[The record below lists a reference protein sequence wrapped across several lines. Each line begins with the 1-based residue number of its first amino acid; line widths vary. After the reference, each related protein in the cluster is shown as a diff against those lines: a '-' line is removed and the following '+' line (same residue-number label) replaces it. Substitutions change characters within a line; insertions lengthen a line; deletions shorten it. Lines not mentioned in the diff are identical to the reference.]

1 MSESVEPRV
10 RGALTASRLNLPGTT
25 NVRDLAGYPGA
36 DAQIIG
42 SGRLLRGEVLTE
54 PGSGEVQ
61 GVWTGDDPA
70 AFRDLG
76 LRTIVDLRSEREARK
91 APSAWQRVT
100 GAPLV
105 LDLPIAEGG
114 EGSDTDFVRK
124 LLSGAMRRFDE
135 DDMTSFYNET
145 LQRCAG
151 TFAAAVDALADA
163 EKLPAL
169 VHCSAGKDRT
179 GLLIALILEVLGT
192 PRAMVVEDYAL
203 TGVLRPNRIAAYA
216 ELFTRTGVDPENA
229 RALFE
234 APAASMEQ
242 VLTNLD
248 ENYGGAA
255 GFLVEA
261 GRLHPGR
268 LERLRASL
276 LIPAGRLRMM
286 WRSL

>member
-1 MSESVEPRV
+1 MNEPVQRRV
-10 RGALTASRLNLPGTT
+10 SGALNASRLNLPGTT
-25 NVRDLAGYPGA
+25 NVRDLTGYPGA

-42 SGRLLRGEVLTE
+42 PCRLLRGEVLTE

-61 GVWTGDDPA
+61 GVWTGDDPS

-105 LDLPIAEGG
+105 LDMPIAEGG
-114 EGSDTDFVRK
+114 EGSDTNYVRM
-124 LLSGAMRRFDE
+124 LLSGAMQRFGE
-135 DDMTSFYNET
+135 DDMTRFYQDT
-145 LQRCAG
+145 LQRYAI

-163 EKLPAL
+163 DKLPAL

-179 GLLIALILEVLGT
+179 GLLVALVLEVLGT

-203 TGVLRPNRIAAYA
+203 TGDLRPNRIAAYA
-216 ELFTRTGVDPENA
+216 EMFTRSGVDPEEA
-229 RALFE
+229 RTLFE

-242 VLTNLD
+242 VLMQLD
-248 ENYGGAA
+248 ETYGGAA
-255 GFLVEA
+255 GYLVEA
-261 GRLHPGR
+261 GRLDPGR
-268 LERLRASL
+268 IERLRASL
-276 LIPAGRLRMM
+276 LVP
-286 WRSL
+286 